1 MNRVLWALSLAFLLD
16 APYLPP
22 RTADGRP
29 DLQGVWSFASG
40 VPLQRPSAFA
50 GKKFF
55 TREEFAA
62 RRAYT
67 GKALRT
73 LATLAPVEAIG
84 LDWVDT
90 SLYVDDLRTSLIT
103 YPENGRLPATVDG
116 VRRMITA
123 DDLIA
128 TLNDPNDGP
137 PGGFFS
143 LLAAFGDGRR
153 DSHLD
158 FTMSERCL
166 LGPGVPLLPN
176 MGESYLQIIQARDH
190 IVLVTDEFRRVIAI
204 GEKAGKTP
212 PRAALQS
219 WGGTSTG
226 RWDGD
231 TLIVYTENFNGR
243 TPSLAG
249 AGDSR
254 AKVVTERFT
263 RTSKQGLAYSA
274 VVVDPETFR
283 DRVEVS
289 VPMGAVDKHIFESAC
304 HEGNYSLRNT
314 LSASRRA
321 E

>member
-1 MNRVLWALSLAFLLD
+1 
-16 APYLPP
+16 
-22 RTADGRP
+22 
-29 DLQGVWSFASG
+29 
-40 VPLQRPSAFA
+40 LQRPSAFA

-55 TREEFAA
+55 TKEEFDK
-62 RRAYT
+62 RRAWIA
-67 GKALRT
+67 KALRT
-73 LATLAPVEAIG
+73 LVSLAPVEGIG
-84 LDWVDT
+84 LDWIDDA
-90 SLYVDDLRTSLIT
+90 LYVDDLRTSLIT
-103 YPENGRLPATVDG
+103 YPENGRLPDTFAG
-116 VRRMITA
+116 VRRMITG
-123 DDLIA
+123 DDVIA
-128 TLNDPNDGP
+128 TLNDPKDGP

-143 LLAAFGDGRR
+143 LLAAFGNGRR

-176 MGESYLQIIQARDH
+176 MGESYVQIVQARDY

-204 GEKAGKTP
+204 GEKAETAAKTP

-231 TLIVYTENFNGR
+231 TLLVSTRNFNGR
-243 TPSLAG
+243 TPSFAG

-263 RTSKQGLAYSA
+263 RTSKNGLAYSA

-283 DRVEVS
+283 DRIEVS
-289 VPMGAVDKHIFESAC
+289 LPMGAVDKHIFESAC
-304 HEGNYSLRNT
+304 HEGNYSLGNT
-314 LSASRRA
+314 LSASRKA
-321 E
+321 D